1 MEQSFIT
8 NRFAICS
15 CRKFYNVPFY
25 VRWDN
30 QQLKS
35 KIYQML
41 LLLKSSSK
49 KFLKIAA
56 QTFEAGY
63 FFNMFWSFRS
73 FWGSFS
79 FKDFSYKKTCV
90 NFWHFLSIC
99 IFEQVIRS
107 ISSWIKFSLEIKIKR
122 FHLLKLNSF
131 CFQWKIF
138 LSRNLSCVLCLSKS
152 KR

>member
-8 NRFAICS
+8 NRFAICN

-35 KIYQML
+35 KIYQIL
-41 LLLKSSSK
+41 LLLKRSK
-49 KFLKIAA
+49 DFLKIAA
-56 QTFEAGY
+56 QTSEAAY
-63 FFNMFWSFRS
+63 FFNIFWSLRG

-79 FKDFSYKKTCV
+79 FKDFSYKKTCI
-90 NFWHFLSIC
+90 NFWHF
-99 IFEQVIRS
+99 VS
-107 ISSWIKFSLEIKIKR
+107 ISSWIKFSLEIKMKR
-122 FHLLKLNSF
+122 FHFLKLNSF